1 MTTISVRKKVH
12 WSGFPCMNSKYH
24 IFSLIIPILLK
35 EQRQW
40 KKLKIDQPRGPS
52 TRSNHLEDETHQE
65 SLYRKAWSYLH
76 GKHLGRCLKIEF
88 TVQKFIALLACFSV
102 KTLAAD
108 GRGSLFFALPFL
120 LLLVCWSADQVVFL
134 VVQGSGKLASG
145 SNDGDQDFWNRIT
158 TWRVNALPSL
168 LLLLLLFVFSK
179 MDGRPKL
186 LPSVHYSKIRLTG
199 FTRRREANWN
209 ANKTWRIWFSM
220 NVVIPK
226 KDKPRISSPN
236 FIRSSS
242 GEVSGL

>member
-1 MTTISVRKKVH
+1 
-12 WSGFPCMNSKYH
+12 MNSKYH

-168 LLLLLLFVFSK
+168 LLLLFVFSQNG
-179 MDGRPKL
+179 GRPKL
-186 LPSVHYSKIRLTG
+186 LPSHGVWKSQKKVSFNFASEASYVSFYANLTVKQCYQ
-199 FTRRREANWN
+199 TVQLVKNVN
-209 ANKTWRIWFSM
+209 ATF
-220 NVVIPK
+220 
-226 KDKPRISSPN
+226 
-236 FIRSSS
+236 
-242 GEVSGL
+242 

>member
-52 TRSNHLEDETHQE
+52 TRSNHLQDETHQE

-102 KTLAAD
+102 KTLTD
-108 GRGSLFFALPFL
+108 GRGSLFSPPFL
-120 LLLVCWSADQVVFL
+120 VDQYYIGCFSNSDPQVNWL
-134 VVQGSGKLASG
+134 QAETRDASR
-145 SNDGDQDFWNRIT
+145 DHWNG
-158 TWRVNALPSL
+158 PS
-168 LLLLLLFVFSK
+168 
-179 MDGRPKL
+179 M
-186 LPSVHYSKIRLTG
+186 YYRL
-199 FTRRREANWN
+199 
-209 ANKTWRIWFSM
+209 
-220 NVVIPK
+220 
-226 KDKPRISSPN
+226 IS
-236 FIRSSS
+236 
-242 GEVSGL
+242 E